1 MHADGRIDWRH
12 VEGLLQDS
20 YRQVA
25 LKRMLAALEL
35 PWRRQ
40 AGTSARQANELRP
53 GASLDEARQPTG
65 SRGKVRVDERHS
77 RRNDT

>member
-25 LKRMLAALEL
+25 LKRMLAALE
-35 PWRRQ
+35 
-40 AGTSARQANELRP
+40 AAMEAP
-53 GASLDEARQPTG
+53 GWDKCPPGKRVKTG
-65 SRGKVRVDERHS
+65 RLA
-77 RRNDT
+77 